1 MPGEKN
7 SISVV
12 AFQLLY
18 MTVEALLLGSPPYYT
33 NTVKNLAKIISLEN
47 MYCKCECDDCSF
59 FRSKKIGAK
68 NLFPQK
74 TVGSFTINGFQVLA
88 Q

>member
-47 MYCKCECDDCSF
+47 MYCKCGFDDAFNDACDIGPF
-59 FRSKKIGAK
+59 FVVIICLCFG
-68 NLFPQK
+68 
-74 TVGSFTINGFQVLA
+74 
-88 Q
+88 